1 MLFLLT
7 DCPQKL
13 KLEKI
18 SGTLIIISYVSFSLG
33 VLLNFKGFCFFVSNR
48 KNNHSSVSDWWE
60 NTKSRFKE
68 DTRFFSG
75 NIYFFK
81 KIEFSTEKKTANLYK
96 KDNFKPQIK
105 PMIENL
111 PDELYQLENKI

>member
-7 DCPQKL
+7 DSPQKL
-13 KLEKI
+13 KLEKN

-81 KIEFSTEKKTANLYK
+81 KIEFSTEKKTAKLIQK
-96 KDNFKPQIK
+96 G
-105 PMIENL
+105 
-111 PDELYQLENKI
+111 